1 MDLIQTIEREQ
12 MKREIPDFG
21 PGDTVKAW
29 LKVIEGGKER
39 LQAFE
44 GVCIKRGNA
53 GLKECFTLRKIS
65 GGVGVERT
73 FLVHS
78 PRLDR
83 VEVVRR
89 GEVRRARLFYLRGR
103 VGKKARVKEKRYIPT
118 TEAKA

>member
-12 MKREIPDFG
+12 ITREIPDFG

-39 LQAFE
+39 LQAFV

-53 GLKECFTLRKIS
+53 GLKETFTLRKIS
-65 GGVGVERT
+65 DGVGVERT
-73 FLVHS
+73 LLVHS

-83 VEVVRR
+83 VEVLRR

-103 VGKKARVKEKRYIPT
+103 IGKKARVKEKRYIPT
-118 TEAKA
+118 TENKA